1 MAVKPRQCE
10 RCQAMISAGRLEAL
24 PMTRL
29 CVKCSRETGG
39 DLRLRVNTRRTGK
52 TGSLKKTGVEVE
64 SVEWVRREVPPKED

>member
-24 PMTRL
+24 PRTRI

-39 DLRLRVNTRRTGK
+39 DLRLRVSTKRTGK
-52 TGSLKKTGVEVE
+52 AGSLKRTGTDID
-64 SVEWVRREVPPKED
+64 SVEWVRREVRPLAE